1 MSDRRKLGDFRQKM
15 VLAMAKWV
23 LGPPKSEKA
32 LCVLLIDA
40 HNIYRTGLR
49 SILMEQ
55 MLGAEIFESGD
66 LVDGL
71 SQLSLIGPLDLVL
84 IDLDLASFRS
94 LDLLQQAFASHPKTR
109 FAIISGSDSR
119 ESILA
124 SLAAG
129 FHGFISKHQPAPDV
143 LDAINDIA
151 SGRIYVP
158 PMLAKPENNG
168 AADPHAQEGPAI
180 AREADLLRLTPRQR
194 EVLSHLALGRSNKE
208 IGRALHIAEA
218 TAKVH
223 TAALLRMLGA
233 RNRTE
238 VAFKARR
245 LLESLDRSP
254 RLSPKSAAASMARG
268 DERSLKLRVL
278 ESQAPIE
285 RSSSRRKSF

>member
-1 MSDRRKLGDFRQKM
+1 M
-15 VLAMAKWV
+15 
-23 LGPPKSEKA
+23 
-32 LCVLLIDA
+32 
-40 HNIYRTGLR
+40 
-49 SILMEQ
+49 
-55 MLGAEIFESGD
+55 
-66 LVDGL
+66 
-71 SQLSLIGPLDLVL
+71 
-84 IDLDLASFRS
+84 IDLDLPSFRS

-158 PMLAKPENNG
+158 PLFAKPENNG
-168 AADPHAQEGPAI
+168 AADPREQEGPAI

-223 TAALLRMLGA
+223 TAALLRVLGA

-254 RLSPKSAAASMARG
+254 RLSPRSAAASTREDG
-268 DERSLKLRVL
+268 RSLKLRVL